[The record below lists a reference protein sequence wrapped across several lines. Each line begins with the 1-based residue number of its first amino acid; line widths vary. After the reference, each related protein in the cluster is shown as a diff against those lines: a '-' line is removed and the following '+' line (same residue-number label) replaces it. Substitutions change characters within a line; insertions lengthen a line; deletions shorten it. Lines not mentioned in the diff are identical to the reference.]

1 MKVLLRVVAIVA
13 VLVALAWAG
22 AEYLLVRQAR
32 QAEAQGRITL
42 GAARMLTDPTRIGG
56 RFSDVTLPM
65 EWDRQIR
72 LSDID
77 LWVPV
82 LALNAPHASLPTRI
96 NWGKPDYP
104 STAKF
109 DGGMVWGRISPLRN
123 MALASAGIE
132 TAGLRLDSDDIAGAT
147 RIEAQL
153 TNFGAVIPKDVAA
166 AYRVEISITDLNLP
180 NLATRW
186 EIGEPSGQREG
197 RANIDGPLVVWL
209 SSVPGPRNP
218 GRPEVLGV
226 VFEGLRIAVDGAEM
240 QVWGQL
246 SRDDSGQLS
255 GELAL
260 DSAQMRDFVMGLAH
274 AGYMPVGF
282 APLTATALATVA
294 RSARLRESER
304 APVIS
309 SPNLTQLRRQEG
321 SPHIPPR
328 PEGADRIPLRI
339 EAGQIHVGDLPLSA
353 LLSRAKP

>member
-42 GAARMLTDPTRIGG
+42 GAAGMLTEATRIGG
-56 RFSDVTLPM
+56 RFADVTLPM
-65 EWDRQIR
+65 EWDRQLT

-82 LALNAPHASLPTRI
+82 LALNAPHASLPARVS
-96 NWGKPDYP
+96 WGKPDYP

-109 DGGMVWGRISPLRN
+109 DGGMAWARVSPFRS
-123 MALASAGIE
+123 MAVTMAGVE
-132 TAGLRLDSDDIAGAT
+132 TGGLRLDSNDIAGPL
-147 RIEAQL
+147 RIEARL

-166 AYRVEISITDLNLP
+166 AYRVNIAIADLNLP
-180 NLATRW
+180 ALATRW
-186 EIGEPSGQREG
+186 EIGESSGQREG
-197 RANIDGPLVVWL
+197 RADIDGPLVVWL
-209 SSVPGPRNP
+209 SSVPGPMNP

-226 VFEGLRIAVDGAEM
+226 IFEGLRITVDGAEM
-240 QVWGQL
+240 RIWGQL
-246 SRDDSGQLS
+246 SRDDTGQLS

-274 AGYMPVGF
+274 AGYLPVAF

-294 RSARLRESER
+294 RTARLRESDR
-304 APVIS
+304 VPIIS
-309 SPNLTQLRRQEG
+309 SPNLTQLLQREG
-321 SPHIPPR
+321 NPHIPPR
-328 PEGADRIPLRI
+328 PEGTDRIPLRI

-353 LLSRAKP
+353 LLSRAQP